1 MPTRKTDYR
10 AGSMGMAGPRRGAM
24 RRRWVVAGAAALA
37 LVVVAGAVL
46 LAMRPRSSAANGV
59 SSAGVQHSAAST
71 GLIVGPVAAL
81 DLTRAYAGKVVVVN
95 YMATWCTAC
104 QAEVPGLVKTFDR
117 FRDRGVQLVGVSLQT
132 SRGET
137 RAMIGKLGIDYP
149 VYLDST
155 GAAATQRFHLLGMPT
170 TLVFKDGRLIRRF
183 DGEISGARLGAYLET
198 VTG

>member
-1 MPTRKTDYR
+1 
-10 AGSMGMAGPRRGAM
+10 
-24 RRRWVVAGAAALA
+24 VVAGAAALA
-37 LVVVAGAVL
+37 LAVVAGALL
-46 LAMRPRSSAANGV
+46 LAPRPRPSAANGI
-59 SSAGVQHSAAST
+59 SSAGVLQSAAST

-81 DLTRAYAGKVVVVN
+81 DLARAYTGKVVVVN
-95 YMATWCTAC
+95 YMASWCTAC

-132 SRGET
+132 SRSDT

-170 TLVFKDGRLIRRF
+170 TLVFQDGRLLERF
-183 DGEISGARLGAYLET
+183 DGEVSGGRLAAYLAT